1 MNEQSIEM
9 LVQNYQDANLRYF
22 ELELLRLAGIRFPPS
37 IAQKHGLPVLDE
49 KAREEAKAA
58 YQRLGGA
65 KEREKVER
73 DRENLRRAVA
83 ERLAQRPTYDPEAEG
98 WLQGIGE
105 YIEVNR
111 KSAAGV
117 QNVGK
122 VPRLGGKKAVID
134 ILGRWFGPADYE
146 LDYVRDGVHEG
157 HAPVT
162 VRPRP
167 PAPRGA
173 ATGRKHDR

>member
-1 MNEQSIEM
+1 MTEQPIDV
-9 LVQNYQDANLRYF
+9 LVQNYKDADQRYIV
-22 ELELLRLAGIRFPPS
+22 LLMLKVHTFPPS
-37 IAQKHGLPVLDE
+37 TARRHGLPVLNE
-49 KAREEAKAA
+49 KARQEAKAA
-58 YQRLGGA
+58 YQRLSGEEEYD
-65 KEREKVER
+65 KVQRLRES
-73 DRENLRRAVA
+73 LRREVA
-83 ERLAQRPTYDPEAEG
+83 ERLAQRPTYDPDVG
-98 WLQGIGE
+98 GSLQGIGE

-134 ILGRWFGPADYE
+134 ILGRWFGPGDYE